1 MPTPAEQQ
9 FIDAWRYAAPRLEE
23 IKRQELRQLDENA
36 GLRMIAA
43 SQTIEPASSGLIQF
57 QAWMMRLR
65 VTEMQK
71 LIAQHNTQAASPQ

>member
-1 MPTPAEQQ
+1 MPTPAEQR

-23 IKRQELRQLDENA
+23 IKRQELRQLDEHA

-43 SQTIEPASSGLIQF
+43 SQPIESASSGLIQF

-71 LIAQHNTQAASPQ
+71 LIAQHNTQAANPQ